1 MSHIHLVR
9 LTGGKYYVGRS
20 TRSAPEYL
28 LKHLNGRINEW
39 TIDNPPL
46 QVISSIPSTDY
57 SDLDLYVLEYM
68 LLYGMDNVRGGSY
81 TNTHM
86 EYLDYNFIRSELW
99 KGDNLC
105 GRCGREDHED
115 VDCNELTNVDG
126 EEIVDNEFTGPEI
139 DPYYS
144 DSYCSDSSEI
154 NDGYDSY
161 G

>member
-1 MSHIHLVR
+1 M
-9 LTGGKYYVGRS
+9 
-20 TRSAPEYL
+20 
-28 LKHLNGRINEW
+28 
-39 TIDNPPL
+39 

-81 TNTHM
+81 TATYM

-144 DSYCSDSSEI
+144 ESYCSDSSEI